1 MKIRPISAVV
11 PFVLGVALTTGGFVH
26 AIDETTSRSRAH
38 SADETTQRRVALRLQ
53 TLAIK
58 LELSADQKLA
68 LRPILESEA
77 NALRALRLN
86 TSITPE
92 EQEVEM
98 ASIHALH
105 RDQIR
110 SVLTPEQQARLDELR
125 NEARAKLREP
135 AGQKRKGRVPVMPD
149 TD

>member
-1 MKIRPISAVV
+1 MKVRPISAVV
-11 PFVLGVALTTGGFVH
+11 PLVLGVALMTGGFVH
-26 AIDETTSRSRAH
+26 AIDEAAPRSRAH
-38 SADETTQRRVALRLQ
+38 SADATTQRRVALRLQ
-53 TLAIK
+53 TLADK

-92 EQEVEM
+92 EQEAEM
-98 ASIHALH
+98 GSIHARH
-105 RDQIR
+105 REQIR
-110 SVLTPEQQARLDELR
+110 AVLTPEQQARLDELR
-125 NEARAKLREP
+125 SQARAKLSEP
-135 AGQKRKGRVPVMPD
+135 DGQKRKGRVPVMPD